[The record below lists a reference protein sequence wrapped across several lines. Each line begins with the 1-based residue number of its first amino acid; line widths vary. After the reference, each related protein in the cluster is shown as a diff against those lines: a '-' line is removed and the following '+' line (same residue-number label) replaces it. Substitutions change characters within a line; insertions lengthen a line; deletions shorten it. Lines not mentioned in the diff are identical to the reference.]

1 MIELIAKTKQGV
13 ELIDARLL
21 YENLNVGRDF
31 SNWIKSR
38 IEKYDFQR
46 NRDYFVEDNQF
57 QNTDN
62 QILRQNGR
70 KIEKGRPTVDYF
82 VTITMA
88 KELCLLQNNETGRR
102 YRRYLIRIEEE
113 TRKQMLNIPT
123 PKIFNQVKCIH
134 YTGWLLQNGYSIM
147 SGQVRARIKKY
158 PEQFRKTDKGW
169 YMSEAIAE
177 YFLNFKNPQQ
187 RIAEMPS
194 VNPQFVLMFSK
205 EELQEMTRK

>member
-1 MIELIAKTKQGV
+1 MIQLINSLEQTMSSFEIAQITGKQHKHV
-13 ELIDARLL
+13 L
-21 YENLNVGRDF
+21 RD
-31 SNWIKSR
+31 I
-38 IEKYDFQR
+38 
-46 NRDYFVEDNQF
+46 
-57 QNTDN
+57 
-62 QILRQNGR
+62 R
-70 KIEKGRPTVDYF
+70 K
-82 VTITMA
+82 
-88 KELCLLQNNETGRR
+88 LNETYEKMHEPKIGQKLKISDLDFGRQR
-102 YRRYLIRIEEE
+102 KDPYFELTKMQTWDLLTGYNAELRIKVNRRWAELEA
-113 TRKQMLNIPT
+113 KQQYNFPA

-205 EELQEMTRK
+205 EELLEMTRK

>member
-1 MIELIAKTKQGV
+1 MIQLINSLEQTMSSFEIAQITGKQHKNVLRDIRELNKV
-13 ELIDARLL
+13 
-21 YENLNVGRDF
+21 YEKMYGL
-31 SNWIKSR
+31 
-38 IEKYDFQR
+38 
-46 NRDYFVEDNQF
+46 
-57 QNTDN
+57 
-62 QILRQNGR
+62 
-70 KIEKGRPTVDYF
+70 KIE
-82 VTITMA
+82 
-88 KELCLLQNNETGRR
+88 
-102 YRRYLIRIEEE
+102 
-113 TRKQMLNIPT
+113 QMLKITELPNGAKRKDPYFELT
-123 PKIFNQVKCIH
+123 KMQTWDLLTGYNAELRKKVNRRWAELEAKQQYNFPAPKIFNQVKCIH

>member
-1 MIELIAKTKQGV
+1 MIQLINSLEQTMSSFEIAQITGKQHKNVLRDIRELNKV
-13 ELIDARLL
+13 
-21 YENLNVGRDF
+21 YEKMYGL
-31 SNWIKSR
+31 
-38 IEKYDFQR
+38 
-46 NRDYFVEDNQF
+46 
-57 QNTDN
+57 
-62 QILRQNGR
+62 
-70 KIEKGRPTVDYF
+70 KIE
-82 VTITMA
+82 
-88 KELCLLQNNETGRR
+88 
-102 YRRYLIRIEEE
+102 
-113 TRKQMLNIPT
+113 QMLKITELPNGAKRKDPYFELTKMQTWDLLTGYNAELRIKVNRRWAELEAKQQYNFPA

>member
-205 EELQEMTRK
+205 EELQEMTKK

>member
-194 VNPQFVLMFSK
+194 VNPQFVIMFSK